1 MGLLVISEAR
11 QSVIEHS
18 RIVIV
23 WDARIADVRH
33 RDGMYVAETA
43 LIRTLYALA
52 TSSAYLYTPLLAL
65 LCYSMDDE
73 TAEIELVG
81 LYLSRHIANHDRH
94 A

>member
-1 MGLLVISEAR
+1 
-11 QSVIEHS
+11 
-18 RIVIV
+18 
-23 WDARIADVRH
+23 
-33 RDGMYVAETA
+33 MYVAETA

-81 LYLSRHIANHDRH
+81 LYLFRHIRRKS
-94 A
+94 